1 MIDYNATYMYKC
13 ALCPGLSPDRG
24 MASSVVNLLIP
35 STLDVSSHQRIDALA
50 QQAADVIVHQRTIA
64 RSVEFPTLKF
74 HQ

>member
-64 RSVEFPTLKF
+64 RSVEFPTLEF

>member
-1 MIDYNATYMYKC
+1 MIDYNATYVYKC
-13 ALCPGLSPDRG
+13 ALCPELNPDRG
-24 MASSVVNLLIP
+24 MASSVVNILIP

-64 RSVEFPTLKF
+64 RSVESPTLIF